1 MKKKVRIYK
10 APDGKGK
17 FVNKTAKFL
26 RKAQEG
32 GQQDQQ
38 AQISDYVYK
47 TLANTDELDID
58 MMKDS
63 LIGELVAAKIP
74 MDQAEQMVENI
85 AANFESQEP
94 VQEQEPE
101 LLSNTQD
108 LDLPLLR

>member
-26 RKAQEG
+26 RRAQEG

-38 AQISDYVYK
+38 AQLADYIYK
-47 TLANTDELDID
+47 TLDNTDELDIE

-63 LIGELVAAKIP
+63 LIGELAAAKIP
-74 MDQAEQMVENI
+74 LDQAEEMVENI
-85 AANFESQEP
+85 AASFESR
-94 VQEQEPE
+94 V
-101 LLSNTQD
+101 
-108 LDLPLLR
+108 